1 MLMKKLLPILIGA
14 MLSLTGCDFFRV
26 VAGRPTGEEIENKKQ
41 ELLLAQKAQ
50 EAEQARRDSIAKVE
64 QARAKMERDSVA
76 ALEYIAANKVVVHNI
91 SRLGGLSRDEVPA
104 GEGRRYK
111 VVVGSYRELAN
122 AKAMAYKVGEA
133 GDFCT
138 HLVFLRNGIIVAAAC
153 PTDDLAHAVAG
164 LKELKRHEICPP
176 DAWILKME

>member
-1 MLMKKLLPILIGA
+1 MKRSVMLL
-14 MLSLTGCDFFRV
+14 MLATVFVVTGCDFFRV

-64 QARAKMERDSVA
+64 QAKAKMERDSVA
-76 ALEYIAANKVVVHNI
+76 ALEYIAANKVVVHNV

-122 AKAMAYKVGEA
+122 AKAMASKVGEA

-138 HLVFLRNGIIVAAAC
+138 HLVFLRNGMIVAAAC